1 MSLRHSDTRSIRTL
15 AMGCFLVAGLS
26 GCNIVADAICD
37 LTGEEAD
44 CLIPDRSYYD
54 SGMYTYSYAD
64 DEDDS
69 YDGGGGSG
77 SSDDDGDGSGSAEGD
92 DDGGSGSG
100 SSGDGGSSSGSTG
113 SGSGSS
119 GSGSTGG
126 SSGSSGSG
134 SGAGDGSADDG
145 DWDADGGE
153 TTGDDGGG
161 PSPGDPCGSTDLYTC
176 DLSCNSASMIAV
188 WRGDGY
194 CNDASPDLNCA
205 AFDYD
210 DGDCAEEGGT
220 GGSST
225 GGSTGGSSSGGST
238 SGSST
243 GDDID
248 PEPGGECSGGDGVYD
263 CDLDCR
269 ATSLLDW
276 VGDEFCDCGWS
287 CSGGPN
293 LNCAAFGFDGGDC
306 EPGSSCHDGEGIY
319 DCSLDCLGP
328 PSAILGRVGDGSCN
342 TSSPDLDCSSFS
354 YDGGDCS
361 KAAASDWGASGSTS
375 ESSGTSAEADIC
387 TE

>member
-1 MSLRHSDTRSIRTL
+1 MSAQHRDTRLVRTVVL
-15 AMGCFLVAGLS
+15 LCFLVVGLS

-54 SGMYTYSYAD
+54 SGMYTYSYTD

-69 YDGGGGSG
+69 YDGGGNSG
-77 SSDDDGDGSGSAEGD
+77 SSDDGGDGSGSAEGD

-100 SSGDGGSSSGSTG
+100 SSDDGGSSSGSTG

-126 SSGSSGSG
+126 GSGSSGSG

-153 TTGDDGGG
+153 STGDDGG

-210 DGDCAEEGGT
+210 DGDCAEDGGT

-243 GDDID
+243 GGDID

-306 EPGSSCHDGEGIY
+306 EPGSSCHDGDGIY
-319 DCSLDCLGP
+319 DCALDCLGP
-328 PSAILGRVGDGSCN
+328 PSSILGRVGDGTCN
-342 TSSPDLDCSSFS
+342 TSSPDLDCASFS

-361 KAAASDWGASGSTS
+361 KAAASDWGATGSAS